1 MNPPRPYPTTIKD
14 WPEGERPRE
23 RLVARGAPSMGEAEL
38 LAIILRT
45 GSARG
50 GSALDL
56 ARGLLQRFGDLRA
69 LEEAGVAE
77 LCEVPGMGLAKAA
90 QVKAALEL
98 GRRLLTRGASPTARF
113 NTSEDVAG
121 YLGPSLMG
129 RRKEVFQVMLLNA
142 KNQLLKVETVSEGS
156 LTESVVHPREAF
168 RPALRESAAAV
179 VFVHNHPSGDPEP
192 SRDDVQITRR
202 LKETGDLL
210 GIRVLDHL
218 ILGDGRYY
226 SFADEGKL

>member
-1 MNPPRPYPTTIKD
+1 MAQ
-14 WPEGERPRE
+14 G
-23 RLVARGAPSMGEAEL
+23 ARSMGEAEL

-45 GSARG
+45 GSTQG

-56 ARGLLQRFGDLRA
+56 ARGLLHRFGDLRT

-77 LCEVPGMGLAKAA
+77 LCEVTGMGPAKAA

-98 GRRLLTRGASPTARF
+98 GRRLLSRAEGPSPRF

-121 YLGPSLMG
+121 YLGPSLVG
-129 RRKEVFQVMLLNA
+129 WRKELFQVILLNA

-168 RPALRESAAAV
+168 GPALRESAAFV
-179 VFVHNHPSGDPEP
+179 IFVHNHPSGDPEP
-192 SRDDVQITRR
+192 SEDDVKITRR
-202 LKETGDLL
+202 LKETGEIL

-218 ILGDGRYY
+218 VVGDGCYY
-226 SFADEGKL
+226 SFADEGQL